1 MNSRRSA
8 GKARGAAPRHPRMQ
22 PTDRRGGA
30 PLGRRPSRMQLT
42 EAQVCASAARWP
54 AGGAHVVSGRRRRGA
69 LNANHKNS
77 LHEKLRQ
84 SAVVQYAGI
93 PGSSSDCRDA
103 VTRLLQYGD
112 RITQA
117 KILTHDNEHA
127 FLLTV
132 NEGDQIIIKS
142 GFASGYGG
150 TGPSTFS
157 YVLQLLEACG
167 VEIDEFA
174 VTEEFIHRV
183 EYSCLRASDLATL
196 DRQRPVRP
204 SRWRDYILER
214 HWGRQEERRLW
225 EDEFPAIIP
234 FAIVD
239 PRLID
244 LALTFWN
251 APSDH
256 LLTAFRRLED
266 VVRRRTGLKDRS
278 GKLFARAFLGDG
290 SPLRW
295 EGCDESER
303 ASRGEL
309 FRNAFTA
316 FRNPRAHGE
325 RDESAAD
332 QLCEFLL
339 VNHLFRLERAA
350 VEVATEESPRGS
362 KAL

>member
-1 MNSRRSA
+1 M
-8 GKARGAAPRHPRMQ
+8 
-22 PTDRRGGA
+22 PT
-30 PLGRRPSRMQLT
+30 S
-42 EAQVCASAARWP
+42 
-54 AGGAHVVSGRRRRGA
+54 
-69 LNANHKNS
+69 KKS
-77 LHEKLRQ
+77 LHEKLRR
-84 SAVVQYAGI
+84 SAVIQYAGI

-117 KILTHDNEHA
+117 RILTHDNEHA

-150 TGPSTFS
+150 EGPSTFS
-157 YVLQLLEACG
+157 YVLQLLEACS

-174 VTEEFIHRV
+174 VTEEFIQRV
-183 EYSCLRASDLATL
+183 EYSCLRASDLSAL
-196 DRQRPVRP
+196 ARQRPVRP
-204 SRWRDYILER
+204 SRWRDYILDR
-214 HWGRQEERRLW
+214 HWDRQAEKHLW
-225 EDEFPAIIP
+225 EDEFPEIIP

-239 PRLID
+239 PRLIG

-266 VVRRRTGLKDRS
+266 VVRRRTGLKDRG
-278 GKLFARAFLGDG
+278 GKLFARAFLGNTP
-290 SPLRW
+290 PLRW
-295 EGCDESER
+295 EGCDESEC

-325 RDESAAD
+325 RDESTAD

-350 VEVATEESPRGS
+350 VEISAEESPGRTKRS
-362 KAL
+362 EKPRA